1 MFFQYL
7 QYYTL
12 SLKVLHHQ
20 LPLYRH
26 IIHDFTR
33 LRHFE
38 FLSISADHFRLLPQA
53 AQGTGIFTVFYAE
66 MFKLEL

>member
-7 QYYTL
+7 FT
-12 SLKVLHHQ
+12 
-20 LPLYRH
+20 RAWT
-26 IIHDFTR
+26 ITR

-66 MFKLEL
+66 MAESYIKV